1 MPLLEIS
8 GVTAGYG
15 SGPVLHGIDATLKAG
30 EIVTLIGSNGA
41 GKSTLVKTISGLIR
55 PLSGTIVF
63 DGNVISQLSPAAR
76 LRAGIAHVPEG
87 RQVFAGM
94 TVAENLD
101 LGGYCRGARRNA
113 DRFDEVCELFPV
125 LRGRLGDLAGNLSGG
140 QQQML
145 AIARGLMSK
154 PRLLLLDEPS
164 LGIAPLLVAEIFSL
178 IARLRDQGIT
188 VLVAEQNARQALAIA
203 DRGYVMENGRLT
215 IAGPAT
221 ELASSP
227 QVAERYLGV
236 AGRASPAGDSAGMAE
251 RLRAAMAMA
260 PATAPDHR
268 SRGSLGTV

>member
-1 MPLLEIS
+1 
-8 GVTAGYG
+8 
-15 SGPVLHGIDATLKAG
+15 
-30 EIVTLIGSNGA
+30 
-41 GKSTLVKTISGLIR
+41 
-55 PLSGTIVF
+55 
-63 DGNVISQLSPAAR
+63 
-76 LRAGIAHVPEG
+76 
-87 RQVFAGM
+87 
-94 TVAENLD
+94 
-101 LGGYCRGARRNA
+101 
-113 DRFDEVCELFPV
+113 
-125 LRGRLGDLAGNLSGG
+125 
-140 QQQML
+140 ML